1 MFAGVVRGE
10 AKGVTDSIDYGAYQI
25 PWTGTKVMAGDAI
38 PGAGSW
44 EIVEH
49 AGCDGNGTLC
59 ALARGARTPLCP
71 RCGAAVQWQLTHL
84 APTVAADHKG
94 IGHLP

>member
-1 MFAGVVRGE
+1 M
-10 AKGVTDSIDYGAYQI
+10 TDSIDYGAHQI
-25 PWTGTKVMAGDAI
+25 PWAGTKVMAGDAI

-49 AGCDGNGTLC
+49 GGCDGNGTLR
-59 ALARGARTPLCP
+59 ALGRGTRVPLCP
-71 RCGAAVQWQLTHL
+71 RCGSAVQWQLTHL
-84 APTVAADHKG
+84 APSVAADHRD